1 MSDCLVIAWLIGRV
15 LVALVRHEDEVDD
28 FIDYWVLG
36 QCLKGCY
43 GIGRAVESGN
53 AYRHALVLGRLL
65 GAVRQHLRAGGVGGA
80 PGGVGKRG
88 VLLGGD
94 IEPQPA
100 AVFEVFE
107 WQLELMV
114 AGAYQV
120 VGHGNALAILLGAVE
135 GNICLALNVQAED
148 NGAQL
153 GPAAPIGGREGVEVG
168 FKRGFLAGRDGY
180 GRAVKPAEAFAVLLG
195 LDEVEHP
202 HIKGLAA
209 LRQQNALQGLMGL
222 GVVGSHD
229 NFDSP
234 NGINSSQRFSVV
246 AFA

>member
-1 MSDCLVIAWLIGRV
+1 M
-15 LVALVRHEDEVDD
+15 
-28 FIDYWVLG
+28 
-36 QCLKGCY
+36 
-43 GIGRAVESGN
+43 
-53 AYRHALVLGRLL
+53 
-65 GAVRQHLRAGGVGGA
+65 GGA

-88 VLLGGD
+88 FLLGGD

-100 AVFEVFE
+100 AILEVFE
-107 WQLELMV
+107 RQLKLVV

-135 GNICLALNVQAED
+135 GNICLTLNVQAED
-148 NGAQL
+148 YGTQL
-153 GPAAPIGGREGVEVG
+153 GPAAPVGGWEGIEVG
-168 FKRGFLAGRDGY
+168 FKRCFLAGRDGD
-180 GRAVKPAEAFAVLLG
+180 GGAVKPAEAFAVLLG

-209 LRQQNALQGLMGL
+209 LRQQDALQGLMGL

-229 NFDSP
+229 SFDSP